1 MQRDHRMPIQ
11 WKLKES
17 LRKILKLIKVLLISI
32 ESLIIEQSR
41 IKNLVDILEL
51 RVYEVQIY
59 IIN

>member
-1 MQRDHRMPIQ
+1 MQLDHRMLIQ
-11 WKLKES
+11 WKLKEA
-17 LRKILKLIKVLLISI
+17 LQKILKMIKVLLISI
-32 ESLIIEQSR
+32 ETLIIEQSR